1 MVLPELCSSSTFLC
15 PVHSQNIMKA
25 VFEEMYSGSVR
36 QTGLEKKALRQE
48 AAEIQ
53 VANATMLR
61 TTCEV
66 AGG

>member
-1 MVLPELCSSSTFLC
+1 
-15 PVHSQNIMKA
+15 MKA

>member
-1 MVLPELCSSSTFLC
+1 
-15 PVHSQNIMKA
+15 MKA

-66 AGG
+66 AGGWSETSKEKTGLDQQLG